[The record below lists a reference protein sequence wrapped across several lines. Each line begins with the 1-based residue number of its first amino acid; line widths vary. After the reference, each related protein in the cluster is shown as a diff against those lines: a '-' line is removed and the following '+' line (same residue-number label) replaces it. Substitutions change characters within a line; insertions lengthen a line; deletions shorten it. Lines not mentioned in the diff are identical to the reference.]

1 MGCPF
6 PRKAGRSV
14 YRSADSKAFARTT
27 NYEGKL
33 SKHTMSALWCVHTS
47 RRQAPAKQQSQPQ
60 PQRRPAAGDSQQP
73 FAAVRSIIATS
84 ANMIASPFFAA
95 PPSERVVAERAPAP
109 REPAMIGSEPTA
121 WWWKTLPDTMFA
133 STPAVVDDLTDECT
147 SVPLSVFES
156 TSETPCSD
164 VLLADFRGGKTKE
177 SEDCIQQR
185 IYNVRPNS
193 SRSLACTMTNR
204 DLSDDVSASVLTGLD
219 GGRTR
224 SSWMDGFAE

>member
-1 MGCPF
+1 LQEPSHKR
-6 PRKAGRSV
+6 RKTPS
-14 YRSADSKAFARTT
+14 TT
-27 NYEGKL
+27 
-33 SKHTMSALWCVHTS
+33 TMSALWCVHTS
-47 RRQAPAKQQSQPQ
+47 RRQAPAKQQQQPQ
-60 PQRRPAAGDSQQP
+60 PQRQPAAGDSQQP

-95 PPSERVVAERAPAP
+95 PTSERLVAERAPAS

-147 SVPLSVFES
+147 SAPLSVFENAAG
-156 TSETPCSD
+156 TPKCSN

-185 IYNVRPNS
+185 IYNIRPNS
-193 SRSLACTMTNR
+193 SRSLACTLTNR

-219 GGRTR
+219 GGRAR
-224 SSWMDGFAE
+224 NGWVDGFAE